1 MKVTKEDLLNLQA
14 DKMKIRDLKQEIE
27 DIKEAAAIAAYQ
39 YSITPGSMD
48 PYRDVI
54 ADKVDK
60 LIQRENERLE
70 AQFQFEEHHREV
82 LGRIRLLKLPY
93 YPVIWKRYV
102 ENLSWRKIARSMNY
116 SESAVRKIHAKALI
130 LLQAGD

>member
-1 MKVTKEDLLNLQA
+1 MKVTKEDLLNLAA
-14 DKMKIRDLKQEIE
+14 DKMKIRDLKKEID
-27 DIKEAAAIAAYQ
+27 DITEAAAIAAYQ
-39 YSITPGSMD
+39 YGATPRSRD
-48 PYRDVI
+48 PYHDVM
-54 ADKVDK
+54 AEKVHK
-60 LIQRENERLE
+60 LNERKSEYME

-102 ENLSWRKIARSMNY
+102 DNLSWRKIARSMNY

>member
-1 MKVTKEDLLNLQA
+1 MKVTKEDLLNLAA

-39 YSITPGSMD
+39 YSITPSSKG
-48 PYRDVI
+48 PQPDVM

-60 LIQRENERLE
+60 LITCKNEWADEQLRFVEHNRAVIDRITRL
-70 AQFQFEEHHREV
+70 RN
-82 LGRIRLLKLPY
+82 PY
-93 YPVIWKRYV
+93 YVVMWKRYM
-102 ENLSWRKIARSMNY
+102 ENCSWRKIARSMNY
-116 SESAVRKIHAKALI
+116 SESAVRKIHARALV

>member
-1 MKVTKEDLLNLQA
+1 MKVTKEDLLNLAA
-14 DKMKIRDLKQEIE
+14 DKQKIRDLKQEIE

-39 YSITPGSMD
+39 YSITPGRD
-48 PYRDVI
+48 PYHDVM

-60 LIQRENERLE
+60 LNRRESEYME

-82 LGRIRLLKLPY
+82 LDRITRLRNPY
-93 YPVIWKRYV
+93 YVVLWKRYV
-102 ENLSWRKIARSMNY
+102 ENLSWRQIAHRMSY
-116 SESAVRKIHAKALI
+116 SESNVRKLHARALV